1 VAWALEEA
9 GADYNYV
16 KIDLFKGEG
25 RSPEYLRVNPGGKV
39 PALVED
45 DFVLTETAAILNYI
59 GDHYPD
65 SGLTPLPGT
74 KDRALYDR
82 WCFFSVA
89 ELEQPLWTWG
99 KHTFAL
105 PEDWRV
111 PAVINTAAKEFA
123 VALKLMEAGLGD
135 KPFILGNQ
143 FTAAD
148 IMLALNLAW
157 ANKINMLPEDSAIA
171 QAYMN
176 RALSR
181 PALARAREREKAA

>member
-1 VAWALEEA
+1 
-9 GADYNYV
+9 
-16 KIDLFKGEG
+16 
-25 RSPEYLRVNPGGKV
+25 
-39 PALVED
+39 
-45 DFVLTETAAILNYI
+45 
-59 GDHYPD
+59 
-65 SGLTPLPGT
+65 
-74 KDRALYDR
+74 
-82 WCFFSVA
+82 
-89 ELEQPLWTWG
+89 
-99 KHTFAL
+99 
-105 PEDWRV
+105 
-111 PAVINTAAKEFA
+111 VINTAAKEFA